1 MGGKVA
7 RSVTRIWV
15 QMTPAIV
22 VPAGDGSD
30 CDLTDLVPDKEAV
43 KDKTCGALNAGC
55 QFN

>member
-30 CDLTDLVPDKEAV
+30 CDLTDLVPDEEAV
-43 KDKTCGALNAGC
+43 KRQDVWSTKCGVSV
-55 QFN
+55 